1 MHAPAPTGRRRP
13 RLAAVLLALLAL
25 TASPAPVAR
34 AQAPNAE
41 LAPWLDGLTLPVS
54 LTPVGDA
61 DGHVLITELEGL
73 VRWASAGALRPDP
86 FLDLRHRVTGLQGEQ
101 GLFSVALEPA
111 ARAAARGRPRQLV
124 AAFTEI
130 GSGDLV
136 VAAYP
141 VDEARS
147 VADPARETVILR
159 VPMPEPFHHGGQV
172 RFGADGLLYVSVGE
186 GQRDP
191 AWWAS
196 PPWPAQSLA
205 SLRGKVLRLD
215 LLPPDG
221 AAYAVPAENPFVAAP
236 DPPEGP
242 LRPEVWA
249 LGFRNPW
256 KFTFESAGA
265 LLVADVGEDRWET
278 VHRAVA
284 GSNHGWPVREG
295 PECLVLPDGSGRVD
309 PACDPDTFAPPWLS
323 YGHPA
328 LDPRG
333 GLAVV
338 GGVRVRDPALSAL
351 AGRYLFGDFVTG
363 RLWAADAGGGE
374 RTLLLETGLPLTA
387 IEEGPDG
394 EVLVVS
400 IEGHVRRLVAP

>member
-1 MHAPAPTGRRRP
+1 VPAPAADHGSA
-13 RLAAVLLALLAL
+13 RLAATLLALLTWLAL
-25 TASPAPVAR
+25 PHPLAL
-34 AQAPNAE
+34 AQAPDVVLE
-41 LAPWLDGLTLPVS
+41 PWLDGLTLPVS

-61 DGHVLITELEGL
+61 AGHVLVAELEGR
-73 VRWASAGALRPDP
+73 VRWAAAGALRAEP
-86 FLDLRHRVTGLQGEQ
+86 FLDLGHRVTGLVGEQ

-111 ARAAARGRPRQLV
+111 ARAAARGRPRHAV

-141 VDEARS
+141 VDDERA
-147 VADPARETVILR
+147 VADPNGEVVILR

-172 RFGADGLLYVSVGE
+172 RFGTDGLLYVSVGE

-191 AWWAS
+191 AWWTS
-196 PPWPAQSLA
+196 PPWSAQSLA

-215 LLPPDG
+215 LLPTSG
-221 AAYAVPAENPFVAAP
+221 AAYAVPADNPFVGAA
-236 DPPEGP
+236 DLAEGP

-249 LGFRNPW
+249 RGFRNPW
-256 KFTFESAGA
+256 KFTFEPGSAA
-265 LLVADVGEDRWET
+265 LLVADVGEDRWES

-295 PECLVLPDGSGRVD
+295 PECLLRADGAGQVD
-309 PACDPDTFAPPWLS
+309 PACDPRDVAPPWLS
-323 YGHPA
+323 YAHPS
-328 LDPRG
+328 LDPDG

-338 GGVRVRDPALSAL
+338 GGSVVRDPALPTL
-351 AGRYLFGDFVTG
+351 AGRYLFGDFVLG
-363 RLWAADAGGGE
+363 RLWVADAGGGG
-374 RTLLLETGLPLTA
+374 RTLLLATGLPLTA
-387 IEEGPDG
+387 IEEGPRG

-400 IEGHVRRLVAP
+400 IDGRVQRLVAP